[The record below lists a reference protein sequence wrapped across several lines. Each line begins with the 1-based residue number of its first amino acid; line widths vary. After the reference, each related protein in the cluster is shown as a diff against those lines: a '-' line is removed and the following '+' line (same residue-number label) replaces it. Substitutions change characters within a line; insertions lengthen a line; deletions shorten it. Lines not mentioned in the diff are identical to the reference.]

1 MRFISHRTT
10 QNEYFPCN
18 FWLFFV
24 CNQKFLY
31 YLAGGLAGG
40 WVCGAQKTHKIYAN
54 KFLISLR
61 LVLQIEKQNT
71 RNYMWLD
78 VVHTV
83 YSLSINNLGGKLE

>member
-1 MRFISHRTT
+1 MNIFHVISG
-10 QNEYFPCN
+10 C
-18 FWLFFV
+18 
-24 CNQKFLY
+24 FLY
-31 YLAGGLAGG
+31 VTKNFFIIWLAGWL
-40 WVCGAQKTHKIYAN
+40 VVEFVEHKKPMKYTQIN
-54 KFLISLR
+54 FLISLR